1 MSLSSKPSRKEMV
14 ARKQALKKQNAEA
27 LAKAK
32 ARVESQ
38 SQHPV
43 IVKRREDKK
52 RRRRQITLLL
62 TAILLLLLLLMRCDC
77 TEAMPRPPVPQ
88 IADVWGKG
96 KTVTPVKVKTRKR
109 PRGKV
114 KKQVRDAM
122 VPKRLPPPKWLPQ
135 FRMQVSSR
143 DVSSCFNES
152 EKPGALRWSVM
163 VQASEGRVFDS
174 ELEPVF
180 RKSELSSGQ
189 RECVIKILSKERYR
203 LDDEKEAVPRRISI
217 VFEF

>member
-1 MSLSSKPSRKEMV
+1 MSAFKKPTRKEL
-14 ARKQALKKQNAEA
+14 ALRKKALKEENARA
-27 LAKAK
+27 LQKAK
-32 ARVESQ
+32 ARLENQ
-38 SQHPV
+38 KLPPAL
-43 IVKRREDKK
+43 IKMREDKK
-52 RRRRQITLLL
+52 RRQRQIMLLL
-62 TAILLLLLLLMRCDC
+62 LAILLLLLLLIRCDC
-77 TEAMPRPPVPQ
+77 TEVMPRPPVPQ

-96 KTVTPVKVKTRKR
+96 KAKAPVKVTRRKR
-109 PRGKV
+109 PKGKV

-180 RKSELSSGQ
+180 RKNELGAAQ
-189 RECVIKILSKERYR
+189 RDCVIKILSKDRYR
-203 LDDEKEAVPRRISI
+203 LDEEKEAIPRRISI